1 MIRLNTT
8 RSESDEH
15 RMDTS
20 VVMLGFLGGVG
31 LFSAWLVVL
40 LRGERY
46 RHDAYAEKIRDT
58 ELSNRRATMTARA
71 ESTAPADPP
80 PIVRPGSF
88 CRVPGTVG
96 RSSRGTLLV
105 CSSVPQARPRWREAR
120 RLSRAS

>member
-1 MIRLNTT
+1 
-8 RSESDEH
+8 
-15 RMDTS
+15 MDTS
-20 VVMLGFLGGVG
+20 VVMFGFLGGVG

-46 RHDAYAEKIRDT
+46 RHDALTRKIVDT
-58 ELSNRRATMTARA
+58 ELSKRRATRTARA
-71 ESTAPADPP
+71 ESTAAVEPMPV
-80 PIVRPGSF
+80 VRPGSF

-105 CSSVPQARPRWREAR
+105 CSSAPHARPRWREAR